1 MTGPCFVDANVFV
14 YAGDARDAAK
24 QHRAIA
30 WLDALWE
37 EQHGRTSA
45 QVLSESY
52 VVLTRLARS
61 SGSTL
66 DPWHSVQKYFLWNQ
80 LAIDESV
87 LRRAHEVEQ
96 RHRISWWD
104 SMIVAA
110 AQLEDC
116 ALLLTEDLQDNG
128 VCGTVTVRSPFA
140 LEVRE
145 AAATYTV
152 LPRAASPH
160 RPRGLSLFYGR
171 SFSSE
176 RYCRRQS
183 SKGTWSRSSM
193 RFCRARDSTVMA
205 A

>member
-24 QHRAIA
+24 QRSAIA

-37 EQHGRTSA
+37 AQFGRTSA

-52 VVLTRLARS
+52 VVLARLART
-61 SGSTL
+61 SGLTQ
-66 DPWHSVQKYFLWNQ
+66 DPWRSVQKYFVWNP

-87 LRRAHEVEQ
+87 LRRAHEIEQ

-110 AQLEDC
+110 AQIQDC
-116 ALLLTEDLQDNG
+116 ALLLTEDLQDG
-128 VCGTVTVRSPFA
+128 GIYGTVTVRSPFT

-145 AAATYTV
+145 AAATYAVT
-152 LPRAASPH
+152 PRAASPH
-160 RPRGLSLFYGR
+160 RPRGR
-171 SFSSE
+171 P
-176 RYCRRQS
+176 RR
-183 SKGTWSRSSM
+183 T
-193 RFCRARDSTVMA
+193 ALA
-205 A
+205 